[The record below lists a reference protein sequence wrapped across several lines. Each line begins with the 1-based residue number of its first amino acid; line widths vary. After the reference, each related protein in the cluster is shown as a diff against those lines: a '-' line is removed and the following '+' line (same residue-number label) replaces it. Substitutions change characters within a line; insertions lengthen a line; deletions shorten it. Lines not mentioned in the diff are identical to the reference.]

1 MRVRAAWLETDQAA
15 SGKLQRLIEA
25 LNYVS
30 SVRINPLA
38 QSMIIIYRSGMIST
52 QDAEAQFIS
61 AIHEVKPPA
70 AEEPPPEAKQSEE
83 AKPAEETK
91 PAEAAKPAEAIKLP
105 EILHPTTQPTTPAQP
120 PPKSTAT
127 SAIPSPWD
135 EPNAAVIKETV
146 DAALPGEIEMIGEEE
161 VGAIAG
167 EVIGT
172 DIAEEP
178 IEELEKIEYTQEI
191 ELDNDGETAVAQSEE
206 SIESPPLQQ
215 KSERQSTKPG
225 RNRQPRKKS

>member
-1 MRVRAAWLETDQAA
+1 LEENDYQIVQAIAGRMRVRAAWLETDQAA

-38 QSMIIIYRSGMIST
+38 QSIIITYQSGKISV
-52 QDAEAQFIS
+52 QDAEAQIIS

-70 AEEPPPEAKQSEE
+70 PVEPTTAKQPEE
-83 AKPAEETK
+83 
-91 PAEAAKPAEAIKLP
+91 IKLP
-105 EILHPTTQPTTPAQP
+105 EILHPPAPTAQP
-120 PPKSTAT
+120 PPKSAAT

-135 EPNAAVIKETV
+135 EPDRAVIRETV
-146 DAALPGEIEMIGEEE
+146 GAALPSEVEPTKEEE

-172 DIAEEP
+172 DIAKEP
-178 IEELEKIEYTQEI
+178 VEKFERIEYTHAI
-191 ELDNDGETAVAQSEE
+191 GLDNDRGTAGAQSEE
-206 SIESPPLQQ
+206 SIESHLSHQ
-215 KSERQSTKPG
+215 KLDRQSIKPG
-225 RNRQPRKKS
+225 RPREPRKKS